1 MSLDAFETAEIKA
14 GFGLLAKDGKL
25 LEEVVQEACKLVKL
39 GLTEDEVHDVFILF
53 GGSKGGF
60 DEATWL
66 KAFKHKDHGDA
77 DEEVKLAFNGIAEGG
92 RVDWG
97 KVTTLLKMNGRSI
110 PDEVLETL
118 QGVCDYNNDGAVD
131 MDDFVKMIHAGSG

>member
-14 GFGLLAKDGKL
+14 GFDLLAKDERL
-25 LEEVVQEACKLVKL
+25 TEEVVQRASELVKI
-39 GLTEDEVHDVFILF
+39 GLTEDEIHDVFILF
-53 GGSKGGF
+53 GGTKGGF
-60 DEATWL
+60 TQENWL

-77 DEEVKLAFNGIAEGG
+77 DEEVTKAFNGVSEGG
-92 RVDWG
+92 RLDWG
-97 KVTTLLKMNGRSI
+97 KVTTLLKLNGRVI

-131 MDDFVKMIHAGSG
+131 MDDFVKMIHAE